1 MAESVNF
8 YDINRAFWKEN
19 AYEPFPASATAMFF
33 FLLNLANGR
42 YWKMPVQ
49 CATTT
54 LMYALKLSKQ
64 TVLDSRSLLRTRGL
78 IRFSKGTGK
87 GNPPLYIVETDPSRW
102 KERSA
107 DNTHITLKSTDRLTE
122 SKTLGQTEG
131 KTDNQTVGPTLFNI
145 EDKKIKKSDTSINKK
160 GDGKILKIDELEE
173 IFLSDADW
181 LETLVKSF
189 SEMTQVDMKG
199 MKEYVRD
206 FFLSLRGRG
215 MNEREEKECRTH
227 CFNWI
232 RQKITNQKKQKT
244 NDDNR
249 QNQIDRRR
257 GAGITAVSPR
267 EYEGAF

>member
-1 MAESVNF
+1 MAERVNF

-33 FLLNLANGR
+33 FLLDLANGR

-49 CATTT
+49 CGTTT
-54 LMYALKLSKQ
+54 MMYALKLSKQ
-64 TVLDSRSLLRTRGL
+64 TVLDSRSLLQTRGL
-78 IRFSKGTGK
+78 IQFSKGTGK
-87 GNPPLYIVETDPSRW
+87 GNPPLFIIETDPGRW

-107 DNTHITLKSTDRLTE
+107 DYTRHTLESTDEPTE

-131 KTDNQTVGPTLFNI
+131 KTDDQTVGPTLYNM
-145 EDKKIKKSDTSINKK
+145 EDKKIKNSKSSINKK
-160 GDGKILKIDELEE
+160 DDGKILKIDELEG
-173 IFLSDADW
+173 IFLSDVEW
-181 LETLVKSF
+181 LETLVRSF
-189 SEMTQVDMKG
+189 STMAQVDREG

-227 CFNWI
+227 CFNWV